1 MLNKII
7 ILILSITFTFAKG
20 GGSGGG
26 SFGGYHNANKY
37 GALKVSTSQ
46 TGLSE
51 NLYLKTFSHVRY
63 KNWFTIHDWK
73 SGYATSTLVDSKGGR
88 VKAQSLE
95 IKQRNYIHRVERNG
109 RGDVIGE
116 YYVLGGVEKTEYKNN
131 SSYMKLN
138 LNLCDGS
145 GTVLTVHKVTINGK
159 KFGNYIENDWE
170 GKGKAGKLPPIKF

>member
-73 SGYATSTLVDSKGGR
+73 SGYATSTV
-88 VKAQSLE
+88 
-95 IKQRNYIHRVERNG
+95 
-109 RGDVIGE
+109 
-116 YYVLGGVEKTEYKNN
+116 YK
-131 SSYMKLN
+131 
-138 LNLCDGS
+138 
-145 GTVLTVHKVTINGK
+145 NGK
-159 KFGNYIENDWE
+159 KFVVDNLKINQHMIYHDGGGASVTNGVKKSASMNNVSNLRLNLNENWVVVATKHYITVNN
-170 GKGKAGKLPPIKF
+170 KTFSKAAVNQWGGSISSHSYDSFVTLKF